1 MFILFRH
8 IFKSWYIYWN
18 VILYYFIGYFLCSL
32 KFKETDIYE
41 PEFDS
46 FFELEK
52 GIFLSPNKIAF
63 YEVLC
68 LQKINYNIFCYSAY
82 DWIVQFTSNGVV
94 FNSEMDDT
102 NSIIIIKGH
111 RHSLINSINKY
122 TIKLLLSLTYN
133 DIFFKYA
140 PMYLALSLIQISREK
155 FIKENLIKPN
165 LFHQLIEL
173 YGIDYNDYKKCYEE
187 IYIELIEE
195 IKHNDKENEITLKS
209 NKEKKGLINL
219 KKFSVDKIKKTFK
232 NKIINLQNLPI
243 KSSKNLNY
251 NKTNLI
257 KEMNKGNSKNKELN
271 DSKSKIMRKTH
282 LSIDCRNNNL
292 KSIESS
298 TCTNLT
304 SRREKRKLKQ
314 IITESNKVLSIK
326 GNELKQNSNDI
337 LINIRTNNNKCL
349 INKSLNK
356 IKLERFIDNRIN
368 FESGKENII
377 NEFIRNYKLKAY
389 KHW

>member
-1 MFILFRH
+1 
-8 IFKSWYIYWN
+8 
-18 VILYYFIGYFLCSL
+18 
-32 KFKETDIYE
+32 
-41 PEFDS
+41 
-46 FFELEK
+46 
-52 GIFLSPNKIAF
+52 
-63 YEVLC
+63 
-68 LQKINYNIFCYSAY
+68 
-82 DWIVQFTSNGVV
+82 
-94 FNSEMDDT
+94 MDDT